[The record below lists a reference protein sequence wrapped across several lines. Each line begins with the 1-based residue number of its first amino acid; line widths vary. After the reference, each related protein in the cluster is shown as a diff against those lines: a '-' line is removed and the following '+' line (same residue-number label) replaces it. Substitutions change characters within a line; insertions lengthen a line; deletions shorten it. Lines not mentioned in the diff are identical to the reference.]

1 MPCDHWFR
9 LLERYR
15 GAAKLYCKAIDRLE
29 GPEFDEAWH
38 SAEAALKSCH
48 VARAVLLD
56 HEHDHACVTGEWEA
70 GELVLG
76 DQGQSG
82 G

>member
-1 MPCDHWFR
+1 MPCDHWYR

-15 GAAKLYCKAIDRLE
+15 GAAKAYCKSVDRLE
-29 GPEFDEAWH
+29 SPDFDPAWH
-38 SAEAALKSCH
+38 SAEAALKDCR
-48 VARAVLLD
+48 VARAVLMD
-56 HEHDHACVTGEWEA
+56 HEHDHGCVTGEWEA

>member
-1 MPCDHWFR
+1 MPCDQWYS

-15 GAAKLYCKAIDRLE
+15 GAAQVYGKAVDRLAN
-29 GPEFDEAWH
+29 PDFDKAWH
-38 SAEAALKSCH
+38 LAEAALKNCRA
-48 VARAVLLD
+48 ARAVLMD
-56 HEHDHACVTGEWEA
+56 HEHDHACVSGDWDA
-70 GELVLG
+70 AELVLG